1 MKLTYEEWK
10 QIIELLEDDL
20 QDNQTSVSD
29 KLLDVT
35 ILQKLKEREMG

>member
-35 ILQKLKEREMG
+35 ILQKLKEWEMG

>member
-10 QIIELLEDDL
+10 QIVELLEEDL
-20 QDNQTSVSD
+20 QNNQTSVSD

>member
-35 ILQKLKEREMG
+35 ILQKLKEQEMG